1 MTVSAT
7 ASVTAS
13 AHPLRFVGFV
23 GNHNASEII
32 PRQGP
37 VVDRDYI
44 ETVAKA
50 HELGGFDAVLQAFHS
65 DAPDSLQV
73 SQHITGVTDRLGVLI
88 AHRPGFQAP
97 TILAR
102 QFATLDQLSRGR
114 VAINVIT
121 GAERSE
127 LARDGNSVDDKDDRY
142 ARTSEFLDIVRAEW
156 TSETPFDYAGKYYR
170 VEQAFSLV
178 KPYNASGI
186 PVWIAGASQ
195 AAIDVAG
202 RHADTFALWGE
213 THEQVRELLGRV
225 RAAVAKAGRPQP
237 AFSLSLRPILA
248 DTEEAAWA
256 KADAIHQKAKA
267 LLDKTG
273 FRRGDLPN
281 NEGARRLIAIADAA
295 ADKGHRHDKRL
306 WTAIA
311 GLTGA
316 KGNSTSLVG
325 TPDQVADALLD
336 YYDLGITTF
345 LIRGFDPL
353 PDAISY
359 GRELLPRVRQLVAER
374 RQAQAAAAE

>member
-1 MTVSAT
+1 M
-7 ASVTAS
+7 TAS

-32 PRQGP
+32 PRRGP

-50 HELGGFDAVLQAFHS
+50 HELGGFDAVLQAFHADS
-65 DAPDSLQV
+65 PDSLQV
-73 SQHITGVTDRLGVLI
+73 SQHITSVTDRLNVLI

-114 VAINVIT
+114 VAINIIT
-121 GAERSE
+121 GAERAE
-127 LARDGNSVDDKDDRY
+127 LARDGNTVEDKDDRY

-156 TSETPFDYAGKYYR
+156 TSDKPFDYQGKFYQ
-170 VEQAFSLV
+170 VEQAFSQV
-178 KPYNASGI
+178 KPYNPSGI

-248 DTEEAAWA
+248 ETEEAAWA
-256 KADAIHQKAKA
+256 KADDIYAKAKA
-267 LLDKTG
+267 LLDQTG
-273 FRRGDLPN
+273 YRPALNPN
-281 NEGARRLIAIADAA
+281 NEGAKRLISIAE
-295 ADKGHRHDKRL
+295 KGHRHDKRL

-311 GLTGA
+311 GLTAA

-336 YYDLGITTF
+336 YYDLGVTTF

-359 GRELLPRVRQLVAER
+359 GRDLLPRVRERVAA
-374 RQAQAAAAE
+374 RQQASAVAAE

>member
-1 MTVSAT
+1 MT
-7 ASVTAS
+7 TAS

-23 GNHNASEII
+23 GNHNSSEII

-50 HELGGFDAVLQAFHS
+50 HELGGFDSVLQAFHA

-73 SQHITGVTDRLGVLI
+73 SQHITSVTDRLGVLI

-102 QFATLDQLSRGR
+102 QLATLDQLSRGR

-127 LARDGNSVDDKDDRY
+127 LARDGNTVDDKDDRY

-156 TSETPFDYAGKYYR
+156 TSDEPFDYRGRFYR
-170 VEQAFSLV
+170 VEKAFSQV
-178 KPYNASGI
+178 KPYNPSGI
-186 PVWIAGASQ
+186 PVWIAGAS
-195 AAIDVAG
+195 AAAVEVAG
-202 RHADTFALWGE
+202 RHADTYAVWGE
-213 THEQVRELLGRV
+213 THDQVRELLARV

-248 DTEEAAWA
+248 DTEDAAWA
-256 KADAIHQKAKA
+256 RAEAIHEKAKA
-267 LLDKTG
+267 LLDRTG
-273 FRRGDLPN
+273 FTRGDLPS
-281 NEGARRLIAIADAA
+281 NEGARRLLAIADAA
-295 ADKGHRHDKRL
+295 ADRGHRHDKRL

-311 GLTGA
+311 ALTGA

-336 YYDLGITTF
+336 YYDLGVTTF

-353 PDAISY
+353 PDAIAY
-359 GRELLPRVRQLVAER
+359 GRELLPRVRQLVTER
-374 RQAQAAAAE
+374 QRAQAVAAE

>member
-1 MTVSAT
+1 MT
-7 ASVTAS
+7 ASS
-13 AHPLRFVGFV
+13 HPLRFVGFV

-32 PRQGP
+32 PRRGP

-50 HELGGFDAVLQAFHS
+50 HEYGGFDAVLQAFHADS
-65 DAPDSLQV
+65 PDSLQV
-73 SQHITGVTDRLGVLI
+73 SQHITSVTERLGVLI

-102 QFATLDQLSRGR
+102 QLATLDQLSRGR

-127 LARDGNSVDDKDDRY
+127 LARDGNTLDDKDDRY

-156 TSETPFDYAGKYYR
+156 TSQTPFDYTGKFYR
-170 VEQAFSLV
+170 VEQAVSQV
-178 KPYNASGI
+178 KPYREEGI

-202 RHADTFALWGE
+202 RHADVFALWGE
-213 THEQVRELLGRV
+213 THDQVRELLSRV

-256 KADAIHQKAKA
+256 KADAILEKAKA
-267 LLDKTG
+267 LQEQTG
-273 FRRGDLPN
+273 FKRGDLPN
-281 NEGARRLIAIADAA
+281 NEGARRLLSVANQ
-295 ADKGHRHDKRL
+295 GHRHDKRL

-336 YYDLGITTF
+336 YHDLGITTF

-353 PDAISY
+353 PDAIAY
-359 GRELLPRVRQLVAER
+359 GRELLPRVRELVAER
-374 RQAQAAAAE
+374 ARARAVAAE

>member
-1 MTVSAT
+1 MTAAHT
-7 ASVTAS
+7 AA

-50 HELGGFDAVLQAFHS
+50 HELGGFDSVLQAFHA

-73 SQHITGVTDRLGVLI
+73 SQHITAVTDRLGVLI

-102 QFATLDQLSRGR
+102 QLATLDQLSRGR

-121 GAERSE
+121 GAERGE
-127 LARDGNSVDDKDDRY
+127 LARDGNTVDDKDDRY

-156 TSETPFDYAGKYYR
+156 TSEVPFDYQGRFYQ
-170 VEQAFSLV
+170 VEKAFSQV
-178 KPYNASGI
+178 KPYSPSGI
-186 PVWIAGASQ
+186 PVWIAGASP
-195 AAIDVAG
+195 AAVEVAG
-202 RHADTFALWGE
+202 RHADTYAVWGE
-213 THEQVRELLGRV
+213 THDQVRELLARV
-225 RAAVAKAGRPQP
+225 RAAVAQAGRPQP

-248 DTEEAAWA
+248 DTEDAAWA
-256 KADAIHQKAKA
+256 KAEAIYEKAKA
-267 LLDKTG
+267 LLEKTG
-273 FRRGDLPN
+273 FSRGALPN
-281 NEGARRLIAIADAA
+281 NEGARRLLAIADAA
-295 ADKGHRHDKRL
+295 ADRGYRHDKRL
-306 WTAIA
+306 WTGIA
-311 GLTGA
+311 ALTGA

-336 YYDLGITTF
+336 YHDLGVTTF

-353 PDAISY
+353 PDAIAY

-374 RQAQAAAAE
+374 QRAHAVAAE

>member
-1 MTVSAT
+1 MTT
-7 ASVTAS
+7 AP
-13 AHPLRFVGFV
+13 HPLRFVGFV
-23 GNHNASEII
+23 GNHNSSEII

-44 ETVAKA
+44 EATAKA
-50 HELGGFDAVLQAFHS
+50 HEYGGFDAVLQAFHS

-73 SQHITGVTDRLGVLI
+73 SQHITSVTERLNVLI

-114 VAINVIT
+114 TAINIIT
-121 GAERSE
+121 GAERAE
-127 LARDGNSVDDKDDRY
+127 LARDGNTLEDKDERY

-156 TSETPFDYAGKYYR
+156 TSDKPFDYRGRFYQ
-170 VEQAFSLV
+170 VENAFSQV
-178 KPYNASGI
+178 KPYNPSGI
-186 PVWIAGASQ
+186 PVWIAGAS
-195 AAIDVAG
+195 AAAVEVAG
-202 RHADTFALWGE
+202 RHADTYAVWGE
-213 THEQVRELLGRV
+213 THDQVRELLARV

-248 DTEEAAWA
+248 DTEDAAWA
-256 KADAIHQKAKA
+256 KAEAIYEKAKA
-267 LLDKTG
+267 LLEKTG
-273 FRRGDLPN
+273 FSRGGLPN
-281 NEGARRLIAIADAA
+281 NEGARRLLAI

-311 GLTGA
+311 ALTGA

-336 YYDLGITTF
+336 YYDLGVTTF

-353 PDAISY
+353 PDAIAY
-359 GRELLPRVRQLVAER
+359 GRDLLPRVHQLLAER
-374 RQAQAAAAE
+374 RRAQAVAAE